1 MALRIKIPFVL
12 DLAIVRDDA
21 EMTRLNNEPAII
33 RHVSG
38 KGGLLHRLI
47 QSRIESLPVGE
58 GLLPALERR
67 DNPARQVAQQ
77 ETEQVLTRL
86 AQEAQP
92 FDRGAIAR
100 LAQFVMGDDLEQP
113 VGVTVQEVI
122 GRMLD
127 PGYKATEASYAA
139 ARDVAAVFSSCPV
152 AALKVLWWKATGRL
166 ARSKALV
173 WRLGRDNP
181 TQIHATAIAMHNV
194 VDSLEHMRAA
204 MKTDVWDTPAA
215 QAAACALAAP
225 SRLMRE
231 CTAGLGGRGALRD
244 GTMIWFTLRK
254 IHKDTENNDLA
265 FSRHQWSQCPAHAI
279 VPRLL
284 GEVWATAV
292 RERATQR
299 YVRPPSLL
307 HRLLVAPVIKAVIK
321 AVMWFNR
328 RRPWYRLGW
337 WPLAFANLAIVRKV
351 LRERNLHDSGLLP
364 AAGVPEPPPV
374 TASVRRWRTAD
385 GSYNDLSDPN
395 MGRAGTR
402 FGRNVPLA
410 YTYPDEKNLLVPS
423 PREVSRH
430 LLARGDKMIEQ
441 DGLNVLA
448 AAWIQFQ
455 VHDWFSHASD
465 PDPEHAIRVDPA
477 GNDPW
482 PSRWRPMLV
491 PRTLADRTRPDGGA
505 AGPPTYL
512 NKVTHWWDASQ
523 LYGSDQRRQ
532 DAVRAHVD
540 GKLVLVPSPD
550 GDTPRLPRAS
560 AGEEGFVPGI
570 EKTGVTDNWWLGLS
584 LFHQLFTL
592 EHNAICERLQ
602 AEFPQW
608 DDEQLFQTARLVN
621 AALITKI
628 HDLEW
633 VPIVLANKPVQK
645 GLYVSWW
652 GILGKW
658 VATRLGR
665 LPNSE
670 MLSGIPGS
678 ATDHHAAPY
687 AITEEFVS
695 VYRMHPFM
703 MPDVFQIYD
712 VADGGRLYPM
722 LLRDTLGAGAG
733 DAITKF
739 RFANLFYSFGRAL
752 PGQMTL
758 GNYSNEF
765 RHLVVQPP
773 PSGSQVPALPPI
785 DLATIDILRD
795 RERGVPRYNEFR
807 RLLHLPPITSFR
819 ELNAQWEGK
828 LREVYGAAA
837 DGSDRVDLVDLMVG
851 MFAEKKPDHFGF
863 SDTTFRIFV
872 LMNSRRMKSDR
883 FYTED
888 YTPAVYTQAGIDW
901 VADNGLRS
909 VLLRHY
915 PALGPAL
922 QGVPNVFGPW
932 RGVSR
937 GTPAAP

>member
-21 EMTRLNNEPAII
+21 EMTRLNNEPAIV

-47 QSRIESLPVGE
+47 RARIESLPVGE

-67 DNPARQVAQQ
+67 DNPARQAAQQ
-77 ETEQVLTRL
+77 ETEQELTRL

-100 LAQFVMGDDLEQP
+100 LARFVVGDDLEQP

-139 ARDVAAVFSSCPV
+139 ARDVAATFSSCPV

-166 ARSKALV
+166 ARSKTLI

-181 TQIHATAIAMHNV
+181 TLIHATAIAMHNV
-194 VDSLEHMRAA
+194 VNSLERMRTA
-204 MKTDVWDTPAA
+204 MKTDVWDTPPT

-225 SRLMRE
+225 SRVMRE
-231 CTAGLGGRGALRD
+231 CAAGLGGRDALRD
-244 GTMIWFTLRK
+244 GTMIWFKLRK

-279 VPRLL
+279 IPRLL
-284 GEVWATAV
+284 EEVWATAV

-299 YVRPPSLL
+299 YVRRPSLL
-307 HRLLVAPVIKAVIK
+307 HRLLAAPVIKAV
-321 AVMWFNR
+321 MWLNR

-337 WPLAFANLAIVRKV
+337 WPLAFVNLAIVRNV

-364 AAGVPEPPPV
+364 AAGGPEPPPV
-374 TASVRRWRTAD
+374 TVDVRRWRTAD
-385 GSYNDLSDPN
+385 GSYNDLNDPN

-423 PREVSRH
+423 PRDVSRY
-430 LLARGDKMIEQ
+430 LLARGDRMIEQ
-441 DGLNVLA
+441 KGLNVLA

-455 VHDWFSHASD
+455 VHDWFSHAND
-465 PDPEHAIRVDPA
+465 PDPEHAIRIDPA

-482 PSRWRPMLV
+482 PSRWRPMMV
-491 PRTLADRTRPDGGA
+491 TRTLADRTRPDGGA
-505 AGPPTYL
+505 VGPPTYL
-512 NKVTHWWDASQ
+512 NRVTHWWDASQ
-523 LYGSDQRRQ
+523 LYGSDQARQ
-532 DAVRAHVD
+532 DAVRARVD
-540 GKLVLVPSPD
+540 GRLRLVPSD
-550 GDTPRLPRAS
+550 NGDTPRLPRAG
-560 AGEEGFVPGI
+560 AGEADFVPGI

-608 DDEQLFQTARLVN
+608 NDEQLFQTARLVN

-695 VYRMHPFM
+695 VYRMHAFM
-703 MPDVFQIYD
+703 MPDELPVLD
-712 VADGGRLYPM
+712 VTDGGWRYSMP
-722 LLRDTLGAGAG
+722 LRDILHAGAG

-739 RFANLFYSFGRAL
+739 RFDNLFYSFGRAL
-752 PGQMTL
+752 PGQLTL
-758 GNYSNEF
+758 GNYSTVLQQ
-765 RHLVVQPP
+765 LVVQPP
-773 PSGSQVPALPPI
+773 PTGAGKTPNVPPI

-819 ELNAQWEGK
+819 ELSRDWEGR
-828 LREVYGAAA
+828 LRQVYGTAA
-837 DGSDRVDLVDLMVG
+837 DGSDRVDLVDLLVG
-851 MFAEKKPDHFGF
+851 MLAEEKPDGFGF

-901 VADNGLRS
+901 VADNNLRS

-915 PALGPAL
+915 PSLAPAL
-922 QGVPNVFGPW
+922 RCVPNVFGPW
-932 RGVSR
+932 RDVSR
-937 GTPAAP
+937 

>member
-21 EMTRLNNEPAII
+21 EMTRLNNEPAIV
-33 RHVSG
+33 RHVTG

-47 QSRIESLPVGE
+47 RARIESLPVGK
-58 GLLPALERR
+58 GLLPAFERR
-67 DNPARQVAQQ
+67 DNPARHAAQQ
-77 ETEQVLTRL
+77 KTEQELTRL
-86 AQEAQP
+86 AKEAQP

-100 LAQFVMGDDLEQP
+100 LARFVVGDDLEQP

-127 PGYKATEASYAA
+127 PDYKATEASYAA

-152 AALKVLWWKATGRL
+152 AALRVLWWKVTARL
-166 ARSKALV
+166 VLSRALI
-173 WRLGRDNP
+173 WHLGRYNP

-194 VDSLEHMRAA
+194 VDSLKRMRTA
-204 MKTDVWDTPAA
+204 MKTDVWDTPPA
-215 QAAACALAAP
+215 QAAAWALAAP
-225 SRLMRE
+225 SRVMRA
-231 CTAGLGGRGALRD
+231 CTAGLGGRDGLRD
-244 GTMIWFTLRK
+244 GTMIWFKLRK
-254 IHKDTENNDLA
+254 IHRDTENNDLA

-279 VPRLL
+279 IPRLL
-284 GEVWATAV
+284 EEVWATAV

-299 YVRPPSLL
+299 YVRRPSLL
-307 HRLLVAPVIKAVIK
+307 SRLLAAPVIKAV
-321 AVMWFNR
+321 MWLNR

-337 WPLAFANLAIVRKV
+337 WPLAFVNLAIVRKV
-351 LRERNLHDSGLLP
+351 LRERNLYDSGLLP
-364 AAGVPEPPPV
+364 SAGVPGLPPL
-374 TASVRRWRTAD
+374 TTDVRRWRTAD
-385 GSYNDLSDPN
+385 GSYNDLNDPN

-410 YTYPDEKNLLVPS
+410 YTYPDDKNLLVPS
-423 PREVSRH
+423 PRDVSRY
-430 LLARGDKMIEQ
+430 LLARGDRMIEQ
-441 DGLNVLA
+441 EGLNVLA

-455 VHDWFSHASD
+455 VHDWFSHTND
-465 PDPEHAIRVDPA
+465 PDREHDIRIDPA

-482 PSRWRPMLV
+482 PSRWRPMMV
-491 PRTLADRTRPDGGA
+491 SRTLADPTRPDKGA

-523 LYGSDQRRQ
+523 LYGSDQARQ
-532 DAVRAHVD
+532 RAVREGV
-540 GKLVLVPSPD
+540 GGRLRLVPSD
-550 GDTPRLPRAS
+550 NGDTPRLPRAKR
-560 AGEEGFVPGI
+560 GEEGFVPDI

-592 EHNAICERLQ
+592 EHNAICERLK

-633 VPIVLANKPVQK
+633 VPLVLANKPVQK

-695 VYRMHPFM
+695 VYRMHAFM
-703 MPDVFQIYD
+703 MPDELPVLD
-712 VADGGRLYPM
+712 VTNGGWRYAM
-722 LLRDTLGAGAG
+722 RVRDILGGGAG

-739 RFANLFYSFGRAL
+739 RFDNLFYSFGRAL
-752 PGQMTL
+752 PGQLTL
-758 GNYSNEF
+758 GNYSTVF
-765 RHLVVQPP
+765 QQLVVQPP
-773 PSGSQVPALPPI
+773 PGAGQAPIPPI

-819 ELNAQWEGK
+819 ELSEQWEGK
-828 LREVYGAAA
+828 LRQVYGTAP
-837 DGSDRVDLVDLMVG
+837 DGSDRVDLVDLLVG
-851 MFAEKKPDHFGF
+851 MLAEKKPDKFGF

-883 FYTED
+883 FYTTD
-888 YTPAVYTQAGIDW
+888 YTAAVYTQAGIDW
-901 VADNGLRS
+901 VANNDLRS

-915 PALGPAL
+915 PSLAPAL

-932 RGVSR
+932 RDVR
-937 GTPAAP
+937 R

>member
-21 EMTRLNNEPAII
+21 EMTRLNNEPAVV

-38 KGGLLHRLI
+38 QGGLLHRLI
-47 QSRIESLPVGE
+47 RARVDSLPVRNGR
-58 GLLPALERR
+58 LPALERQ
-67 DNPARQVAQQ
+67 DDPLRQAAQR
-77 ETEQVLTRL
+77 EAEAALTRL
-86 AQEAQP
+86 AQEPHP

-100 LAQFVMGDDLEQP
+100 LARFVVGDDLAQP
-113 VGVTVQEVI
+113 IGVTVQGLV
-122 GRMLD
+122 GRMLE
-127 PGYKATEASYAA
+127 PGYTASPESYAA

-152 AALKVLWWKATGRL
+152 AALRVVWWRITGRL
-166 ARSKALV
+166 ARSKALI

-181 TQIHATAIAMHNV
+181 ILIHATAIAMHHV
-194 VDSLEHMRAA
+194 VDSLTRMRTA
-204 MKTDVWDTPAA
+204 MKTDVWDTPPA

-225 SRLMRE
+225 PRLIRQ
-231 CTAGLGGRGALRD
+231 CTAGLGGRNGLSD
-244 GTMIWFTLRK
+244 GTMIWFNLRA

-265 FSRHQWSQCPAHAI
+265 FSRNQWSQCPAHAI
-279 VPRLL
+279 VPKLL
-284 GEVWATAV
+284 EEVWATAV

-299 YVRPPSLL
+299 SVRTPSLV
-307 HRLLVAPVIKAVIK
+307 RRVVVAPVLRAVTR
-321 AVMWFNR
+321 FNR
-328 RRPWYRLGW
+328 RWPWYRLGW
-337 WPLAFANLAIVRKV
+337 WPLAFVNLALVRKV
-351 LRERNLHDSGLLP
+351 LRERNLHDTGLLP
-364 AAGVPEPPPV
+364 AAGVPAPPAP
-374 TASVRRWRTAD
+374 TLDVRRWRTAD

-410 YTYPDEKNLLVPS
+410 YTYPDEANLLEPS
-423 PREVSRH
+423 PREVSRQ
-430 LLARGDKMIEQ
+430 LLTRNGRMIEQ
-441 DGLNVLA
+441 DGLNVLS

-455 VHDWFSHASD
+455 VHDWFSHATDMD
-465 PDPEHAIRVDPA
+465 PQHAIPIELQD
-477 GNDPW
+477 GDPW
-482 PSRWRPMLV
+482 PKAWRPMLV

-523 LYGSDQRRQ
+523 LYGSDQARQ
-532 DAVRAHVD
+532 DAVRAHA
-540 GKLVLVPSPD
+540 GGRLRLVPSPD
-550 GDTPRLPRAS
+550 GPRLPRAE
-560 AGEEGFVPGI
+560 AGEAGFPPGI

-602 AEFPQW
+602 AEFLQW
-608 DDEQLFQTARLVN
+608 DDEQLFQTARLIN

-652 GILGKW
+652 GLLGKW

-695 VYRMHPFM
+695 VYRMHAFM
-703 MPDVFQIYD
+703 MPDEFAIHD
-712 VADGGRLYPM
+712 VASGEFRYPM
-722 LLRDTLGAGAG
+722 PLRDVLGAGAF
-733 DAITKF
+733 DAVTKF
-739 RFANLFYSFGRAL
+739 GFDNLFYSFGRTL
-752 PGQMTL
+752 PGKLTL
-758 GNYSNEF
+758 GNYSSTLQQ
-765 RHLVVQPP
+765 LVLQRPP
-773 PSGSQVPALPPI
+773 AEAGEAPEIPPM

-807 RLLHLPPITSFR
+807 RLLHLPPITNFGQLSP
-819 ELNAQWEGK
+819 EWEHR
-828 LREVYGAAA
+828 LRQVYGVAG

-851 MFAEKKPDHFGF
+851 MFAEKKPDGFGF

-883 FYTED
+883 FYTDD
-888 YTPAVYTQAGIDW
+888 YTPAVYTQPGLDW
-901 VADNGLRS
+901 VADNTLRS

-915 PALGPAL
+915 PTLAPAL
-922 QGVPNVFGPW
+922 DGVKNVFAPW
-932 RGVSR
+932 NTLEAPAVRR